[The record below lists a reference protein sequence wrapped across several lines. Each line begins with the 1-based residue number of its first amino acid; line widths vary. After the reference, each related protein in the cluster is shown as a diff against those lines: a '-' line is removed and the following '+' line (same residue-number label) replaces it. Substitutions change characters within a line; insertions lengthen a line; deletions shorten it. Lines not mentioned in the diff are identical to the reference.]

1 MLRYKTRLSGDL
13 LSQKALAITALLL
26 TAFLGWTPSVFAQQ
40 SHSAQEK
47 SPRVATTLPVTY
59 LITRS
64 LLANTPMTVDYLPAK
79 RYPVSR
85 LSYWIN
91 QKLPQQISQ
100 LPHYAASITVASVW
114 PQHNFYPQLRQQN
127 IRIVPVDAA
136 MQLKPQGAKV
146 SLTARQGTEQDY
158 FWLAPDNLKV
168 MNRIIAEDLSLLWPD
183 YSSQIR
189 RNEHD
194 NDQSISRFQLALDDT
209 LWQQE
214 WEGLCSKQEELKPLL
229 LSLSLPVIAVAGDST
244 IDSPTMDSS
253 ALDGSAIDNPAVNGM
268 RCLWVT
274 DEKSKTEPSAETPS
288 ISPQWTLNSLKRYY
302 DKDLNSWLQHNLEQL
317 NQLSN

>member
-1 MLRYKTRLSGDL
+1 MLRYKTHLNNDR
-13 LSQKALAITALLL
+13 LSQKILAITALLL

-40 SHSAQEK
+40 NHSEQEK
-47 SPRVATTLPVTY
+47 GPRVATTLPVTH
-59 LITRS
+59 LITQS
-64 LLANTPMTVDYLPAK
+64 LLANTPVTVDYLPAK

-91 QKLPQQISQ
+91 QKLPQQINQ

-114 PQHNFYPQLRQQN
+114 PQHNVYPQLRQQN

-146 SLTARQGTEQDY
+146 SLTAKQGTEQDY

-214 WEGLCSKQEELKPLL
+214 WEGLCSTQEELKPLL
-229 LSLSLPVIAVAGDST
+229 LSLSLPVLAVPGDST

-253 ALDGSAIDNPAVNGM
+253 AVNGM

-274 DEKSKTEPSAETPS
+274 DEKPKTVPSAETPS
-288 ISPQWTLNSLKRYY
+288 ISTQWTLNSLKRYY
-302 DKDLNSWLQHNLEQL
+302 DKDLNGWLQHNLEQL